1 MKISF
6 SKTFEKQFLKY
17 DKKLQKRVFEAIKKL
32 PKGDVKRLTSK
43 EEPPIFRLR
52 VGKFRILFY
61 MEEEIKILKM
71 DSRGQI
77 YKKG

>member
-6 SKTFEKQFLKY
+6 SKTFEKEFKKY

-32 PKGDVKRLTSK
+32 PNGDIKKLTSN
-43 EEPPIFRLR
+43 EEPPIY
-52 VGKFRILFY
+52 RIR
-61 MEEEIKILKM
+61 I

-77 YKKG
+77 YKRM